1 MKTKIKFFSIA
12 FIAILALASCMKKP
26 MACCDVPT
34 TGNVGQSITMSS
46 ACSMDA
52 SKYEWDF
59 GDGSA
64 ISTDANP
71 THIYT
76 TAGTYTVMLKVMD
89 KKGKHMKDTSKLIA
103 IN

>member
-1 MKTKIKFFSIA
+1 MKTKTKLFSIA
-12 FIAILALASCMKKP
+12 FIAILAFASCMKEP

-34 TGNVGQSITMSS
+34 TGTIGQSVSFSS
-46 ACSMDA
+46 SCSIDA
-52 SKYEWDF
+52 SKYEWNF

-64 ISTDANP
+64 VSTEATA

-76 TAGTYTVMLKVMD
+76 TAGTYTVKLMAMSKNE
-89 KKGKHMKDTSKLIA
+89 KKMSETTKTIT